1 MNNLRIER
9 KGALLFG
16 VTWWLAAMVVL
27 TSGLDAQEP
36 ASRCPATIS
45 GPEDVIEQ
53 LDRIAAGELLYG
65 QRIVSDAIYR
75 TISFPLEQGGTCERR
90 GPGFDPVAVLTRVL
104 EYGRDHQD
112 PQIAGDVVSSAGL
125 LGYGRVGES
134 AWSPTDLL
142 FNIVA
147 SGRTDRARGM
157 ALWELT
163 QHVDDPSIRARL
175 LAMARAPEGPP
186 GWPELPVA
194 LAQMMGSLPSPA
206 NRPLF
211 CMGGRIQPHAV
222 GLPEAWTETGGVTL
236 ERAGRA
242 GFARDVCISLGTWGS
257 AEAGPQRPFPPGS
270 LPSGSRRK
278 GPVKTCAVRRS
289 S

>member
-16 VTWWLAAMVVL
+16 VAWWLAAMVVL

-45 GPEDVIEQ
+45 GPEDVVQQ

-65 QRIVSDAIYR
+65 QRNVSNAIRR
-75 TISFPLEQGGTCERR
+75 TIFFPLEQGGTCPRR
-90 GPGFDPVAVLTRVL
+90 GPGFNPVALLIRVL

-112 PQIAGDVVSSAGL
+112 PQIAGNVVNSASFLAYMRGDEL
-125 LGYGRVGES
+125 

-142 FNIVA
+142 FDIVA

-157 ALWELT
+157 ALYRLT
-163 QHVDDPSIRARL
+163 LHVEDPSIRARL

-211 CMGGRIQPHAV
+211 EELRANPQLIRNPVARWGWECGGYDKVP
-222 GLPEAWTETGGVTL
+222 LETDHPCHPSKAP
-236 ERAGRA
+236 RR
-242 GFARDVCISLGTWGS
+242 
-257 AEAGPQRPFPPGS
+257 
-270 LPSGSRRK
+270 PSGR
-278 GPVKTCAVRRS
+278 
-289 S
+289 